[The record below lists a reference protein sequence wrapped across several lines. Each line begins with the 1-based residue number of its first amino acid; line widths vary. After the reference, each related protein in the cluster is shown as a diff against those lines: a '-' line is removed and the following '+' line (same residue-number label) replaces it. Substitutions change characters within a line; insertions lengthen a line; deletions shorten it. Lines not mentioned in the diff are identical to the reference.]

1 MAKKMIASTPKNLAS
16 LKYQENV
23 LEVKADETVEQAA
36 EYFFRNLFSDT
47 QAVKVNFLFEE
58 DGAKVYEAYKD
69 SGSVDYLY
77 LIKR

>member
-1 MAKKMIASTPKNLAS
+1 MTTSTPKNLAS

-23 LEVKADETVEQAA
+23 LEVKTSETVNQVA
-36 EYFFRNLFSDT
+36 EYFFRDLFSDDIRP
-47 QAVKVNFLFEE
+47 VKVNFLFEE

-77 LIKR
+77 LIIK